1 MPSRDLKLSPRKESS
16 RPKQIKIFEIED
28 IEKHFSENIESIE
41 NSFLIANALIEE
53 GYIEEAK
60 DIWRSQIV
68 FLDSAFDFYMHEITK
83 LGIVSMFNGNW
94 HEKTNKYLNLSIS
107 MEYLEEAIKNINDST
122 LLNNWINDV
131 YAAKTMMSYEAFKD
145 ICKLL
150 GINYL
155 TIVDNVFYELDST
168 EKTKNK
174 MKNFIDGI
182 YRRRNLIAHQSD
194 RRSEDAVRQDI
205 KEDEVK
211 QYIETMKK
219 IVHSI
224 SNEIKILNA

>member
-94 HEKTNKYLNLSIS
+94 HEKTNKYLNLSINMS
-107 MEYLEEAIKNINDST
+107 YLEEAVKNINDVAW
-122 LLNNWINDV
+122 LKNWINDE
-131 YAAKTMMSYEAFKD
+131 YASKTMMSYVAFKD
-145 ICKLL
+145 ICNLL
-150 GINYL
+150 RIDYL
-155 TIVDNVFYELDST
+155 KIADSVFYECSSK
-168 EKTKNK
+168 EKTKDK
-174 MKNFIDGI
+174 IKNFIDDYIDEGI
-182 YRRRNLIAHQSD
+182 LLH
-194 RRSEDAVRQDI
+194 I
-205 KEDEVK
+205 KRIEEVK
-211 QYIETMKK
+211 MLSAK
-219 IVHSI
+219 I
-224 SNEIKILNA
+224 